1 MALLTFA
8 QVKNPNALFAILTDL
23 LTDIAAVRTTIN
35 ALVID
40 TADQRVAIE
49 QGLVDSAA
57 SKVEVDK
64 FHTDI
69 TAVEAVVDAASHNTT
84 SISSSQLGSLTQVAT
99 ETQTSAAVAA
109 LLTRQGDAKSEDR
122 AIL

>member
-8 QVKNPNALFAILTDL
+8 QVKNPAALFAIVTDL
-23 LTDIAAVRTTIN
+23 LTDIQSLRTTLN
-35 ALVID
+35 ALVAD

-57 SKVEVDK
+57 SKAEVDK
-64 FHTDI
+64 LFTDI
-69 TAVEAVVDAASHNTT
+69 SAVEAVVDAASHNTT
-84 SISSSQLGSLTQVAT
+84 SISASQLGALTQAAT
-99 ETQTSAAVAA
+99 ETQTSASVAT
-109 LLTRQGDAKSEDR
+109 LLTRQGDAKSTDR